1 MKFFI
6 IIKEKSE
13 RLPNKN
19 FLDLGGIPLYKHLL
33 NELSTEDVYIDTDS
47 DTIINECKTLD
58 KVTCYKRD
66 IKHIEL
72 ENNNEFG
79 VSPVLLMI
87 ENFLDKYVEDDNEII
102 ITPHVTSPYIK
113 LKTMVDATQMLS
125 EYDTVCACTEHK
137 EFTYF
142 KGEAVNFNPEVVSKT
157 QDLESVV
164 MGNGAFFIFTKK
176 EFMKNKNRTSKNN
189 YFYSIKFPESIE
201 IDTIDDFKI
210 AEMYELSNSSKQTII
225 NEYGDDEWAT
235 P

>member
-33 NELSTEDVYIDTDS
+33 NQLSTEDVYIDTDS
-47 DTIINECKTLD
+47 DTIFNECKTLS
-58 KVTCYKRD
+58 KITCYKRD
-66 IKHIEL
+66 KNHIKL
-72 ENNNEFG
+72 ENNIDFA

-87 ENFLDKYVEDDNEII
+87 ENFLNKYVQDENEVI
-102 ITPHVTSPYIK
+102 ITPHVTSPYIT
-113 LKTMVDATQMLS
+113 LKTMLIASKKLS

-142 KGEAVNFNPEVVSKT
+142 KGEPVNFDSNVVSKT
-157 QDLESVV
+157 QDLEPVV

-176 EFMKNKNRTSKNN
+176 EFMKNKNRTSENN
-189 YFYSIKFPESIE
+189 YFYPITFPESIE
-201 IDTIDDFKI
+201 IDTLNDFRL
-210 AEMYELSNSSKQTII
+210 AEMYELS
-225 NEYGDDEWAT
+225 
-235 P
+235 

>member
-19 FLDLGGIPLYKHLL
+19 FLDLGGIPVYKHLL
-33 NELSTEDVYIDTDS
+33 NELKTKDVYIDTDS
-47 DTIINECKTLD
+47 DTIFNECNTLS

-66 IKHIEL
+66 TKHIKL
-72 ENNNEFG
+72 ENNIEFA

-87 ENFLDKYVEDDNEII
+87 ENFLNKYVQDENEVI
-102 ITPHVTSPYIK
+102 ITPHVTSPYIT
-113 LKTMVDATQMLS
+113 LKTMLEATKMLAT
-125 EYDTVCACTEHK
+125 YDTVCACTEHK

-142 KGEAVNFNPEVVSKT
+142 KGEAVNFNSNVVSKT
-157 QDLESVV
+157 QDLEPVV

-189 YFYSIKFPESIE
+189 CFYPITFPESIE
-201 IDTIDDFKI
+201 IDTLEDFRL
-210 AEMYELSNSSKQTII
+210 AEIYEIS
-225 NEYGDDEWAT
+225 
-235 P
+235 